1 MEGQI
6 VTTNAALLQDTE
18 YVKISTSTKGVITWD
33 FKMLTL
39 DIEKVKKKQEE
50 LETAFPRGLCV
61 PSKSED

>member
-1 MEGQI
+1 MEQI
-6 VTTNAALLQDTE
+6 ITNNPTILQDTE

-39 DIEKVKKKQEE
+39 DIEKIKKKQDE